1 MISWPFMVTE
11 LGSLSNYDDDHND
24 DFKKNNRFNDQ
35 NNSSALASCFLV
47 HFFDVHCT
55 ITTWNLL
62 ICRFIEDV
70 DMRRRFFFLFLNQNK
85 ILKNSTPGK
94 VACIW
99 HNERVQIDAIKFER
113 TQIHFF
119 LPTFSL
125 PSSSSL
131 LKVPNWLLTDIW
143 GALLRSAPGYDYNM
157 KREKHH
163 FTLRERKILQWFSIL
178 SIQTRALIMLLWEAG
193 SAFLGLLLIR
203 WRKFIPQPTIETPE

>member
-99 HNERVQIDAIKFER
+99 HNERVQIDAIKFEK

-125 PSSSSL
+125 PSCRPCLRSLIDSSL
-131 LKVPNWLLTDIW
+131 IYEELCF
-143 GALLRSAPGYDYNM
+143 ALHLAM
-157 KREKHH
+157 TTTWREKN
-163 FTLRERKILQWFSIL
+163 TILH
-178 SIQTRALIMLLWEAG
+178 WE
-193 SAFLGLLLIR
+193 SEKSFNDFL
-203 WRKFIPQPTIETPE
+203 F

>member
-1 MISWPFMVTE
+1 MIINIPFCREQSMFTHRRPCTNLRILKQLETRFKPFNLNLTVITANQFGRRCFTHPNDFMTFHGDWIRE
-11 LGSLSNYDDDHND
+11 LKQLRRRPQRRLQ
-24 DFKKNNRFNDQ
+24 KNNRFNDQ

-119 LPTFSL
+119 F
-125 PSSSSL
+125 
-131 LKVPNWLLTDIW
+131 TDV
-143 GALLRSAPGYDYNM
+143 
-157 KREKHH
+157 
-163 FTLRERKILQWFSIL
+163 FTAVVVVL
-178 SIQTRALIMLLWEAG
+178 A
-193 SAFLGLLLIR
+193 
-203 WRKFIPQPTIETPE
+203 